1 MCGYLEVNMMKKKR
15 GSWKKR
21 LVILRTDTASLVCFK
36 KKEELRRQEELE
48 LTPNM
53 VACSAS
59 SEEDPFLIEISV
71 RGTCVMTLIRAFR
84 FGDMLAHAMLSNQK

>member
-21 LVILRTDTASLVCFK
+21 FVILRTDTASLVCFK

-48 LTPNM
+48 LTPTWSL
-53 VACSAS
+53 VA
-59 SEEDPFLIEISV
+59 L
-71 RGTCVMTLIRAFR
+71 
-84 FGDMLAHAMLSNQK
+84 LAKKTRS